1 MTTMNIS
8 IPDEM
13 KEWAEKQTRSGR
25 YSNISDYMRDLIRRD
40 QDNRYTIVEAL
51 VAGEN
56 SGESV
61 LSVAD
66 IWKEVQQENL

>member
-1 MTTMNIS
+1 MNIS